1 MKVGHFTGRTARKSR
16 TRNGKTHQEMTLALS
31 WSKAVEI
38 GEEFCARLL
47 RKNTFVN
54 KVRDVVV
61 IFTSLF
67 YKSNNTR
74 KSKL

>member
-1 MKVGHFTGRTARKSR
+1 MTVDHSTGRTARKSR
-16 TRNGKTHQEMTLALS
+16 TRNGKASHQEMALALS
-31 WSKAVEI
+31 WKAVEI
-38 GEEFCARLL
+38 GKEFLARLP

-61 IFTSLF
+61 IFTSLS